1 MDIGII
7 GIHTM
12 STTDFEISGSTAVVT
27 GSSSGIG
34 RAIVER
40 FAHHGMDVVVTS
52 RSLENVEPVAEGIN
66 QSDAAGKAIPIACD
80 IREWAEIESL
90 LDETTEKLGPV
101 DVWINNAGAS
111 FMAPFE
117 KISQNGWKTIVDINL
132 NGVFNCTQI
141 VGEQMRTN
149 GGGTIINISSVAGR
163 DGAPEMTHYAAAKS
177 GLDNLTRTLG
187 YEWAKYDIRING
199 IMPGLVATEGLE
211 SQEGIS
217 ADEIDQTAVQREIG
231 APDEIASVAQF
242 LASPAASYIQ
252 GETIVVEGIPRIAR
266 TSLHE

>member
-1 MDIGII
+1 
-7 GIHTM
+7 M
-12 STTDFEISGSTAVVT
+12 SQTDFEISGSTAVVT

-34 RAIVER
+34 RSIVER
-40 FAHHGMDVVVTS
+40 FAEQGIDVVVSS
-52 RSLENVEPVAEGIN
+52 RTLENVEPVANAIN
-66 QSDAAGKAIPIACD
+66 ESDAEGTALPIACD
-80 IREWAEIESL
+80 IREWDEIESL
-90 LDETTEKLGPV
+90 LDETTEEFGPV
-101 DVWINNAGAS
+101 DIWINNAGAS

-117 KISQNGWKTIVDINL
+117 EISQNGWKTIVDINL
-132 NGVFNCTQI
+132 NGAFNCTQI
-141 VGEQMRTN
+141 VGEQMRSR
-149 GGGTIINISSVAGR
+149 GGGTIINISSVASR

-217 ADEIDQTAVQREIG
+217 ADDIDRTAVNREIG
-231 APDEIASVAQF
+231 VPDEIATVAQF

-266 TSLHE
+266 TSLHEE